1 VKKMKEKISPQ
12 EVDENLL
19 AEPKG
24 EVYEALVNELKA
36 TARGELKSS
45 RLISFDGRRWL

>member
-1 VKKMKEKISPQ
+1 MKKMKEKSPQ
-12 EVDENLL
+12 EVDEKPL

-36 TARGELKSS
+36 AAQGELKSS
-45 RLISFDGRRWL
+45 RLISIDGGRSL

>member
-12 EVDENLL
+12 EVDENRL

-24 EVYEALVNELKA
+24 EVYETLVEELKA
-36 TARGELKSS
+36 AARGELKSS
-45 RLISFDGRRWL
+45 RLISIDGGRSL